1 MSVCL
6 LVVNAQLE
14 NIFLLQETML
24 SEIDF
29 LEV

>member
-6 LVVNAQLE
+6 LVVNAQLGK
-14 NIFLLQETML
+14 IFLLQETML